1 MPGGS
6 AWKTNVG
13 KAAWELRGKLI
24 WEKVAVE
31 VHGQMM
37 LEKVTVE
44 VFGKL
49 MLEKVP
55 GEVNGKLMLEKM
67 PGEVRGK
74 IMLEKVPGKL
84 LRKLN
89 VGKSAWRARL
99 QTAGRVI
106 DKVFRGHNVT
116 SLKLKRRQCRLQLFY
131 IFHYTFHQIHHTLSR
146 ILMNCRNLCALAH
159 VGKMSRFTHFT
170 RHKILAARHF

>member
-1 MPGGS
+1 MLEKVLGGS
-6 AWKTNVG
+6 AWITNVG
-13 KAAWELRGKLI
+13 KAAWELRRKLI
-24 WEKVAVE
+24 LGKVAVE
-31 VHGQMM
+31 VHGQM
-37 LEKVTVE
+37 
-44 VFGKL
+44 

-67 PGEVRGK
+67 PGEVREK

-89 VGKSAWRARL
+89 VGKSAWRAAL

-116 SLKLKRRQCRLQLFY
+116 SLKLKRRQCRLQLGTA
-131 IFHYTFHQIHHTLSR
+131 INLVSQIS
-146 ILMNCRNLCALAH
+146 
-159 VGKMSRFTHFT
+159 
-170 RHKILAARHF
+170 

>member
-1 MPGGS
+1 MLEKVLGGS

-24 WEKVAVE
+24 LEKVAVE

-37 LEKVTVE
+37 LEKV
-44 VFGKL
+44 
-49 MLEKVP
+49 
-55 GEVNGKLMLEKM
+55 

-116 SLKLKRRQCRLQLFY
+116 SLKLKRRQCRLQLGVAMNLVLHISLHISAKSSHAMLHFAE
-131 IFHYTFHQIHHTLSR
+131 LSR
-146 ILMNCRNLCALAH
+146 FVQNVAIYAL
-159 VGKMSRFTHFT
+159 
-170 RHKILAARHF
+170 

>member
-1 MPGGS
+1 MLEKVLGGS

-24 WEKVAVE
+24 LEKVAVE

-37 LEKVTVE
+37 LEKVAVE
-44 VFGKL
+44 VCGKL

-89 VGKSAWRARL
+89 VGKSAWRAAL

-116 SLKLKRRQCRLQLFY
+116 SLKLKRRQCRLQLGTA
-131 IFHYTFHQIHHTLSR
+131 INLVSQIS
-146 ILMNCRNLCALAH
+146 
-159 VGKMSRFTHFT
+159 
-170 RHKILAARHF
+170 